1 MYYIFKAARAK
12 ERHTNTLLIMK
23 KNLFLT
29 FFIGCFTF
37 TFTIAQ
43 QFSYKP
49 VNPAF
54 GGDTFNYN
62 WLLSSA
68 SAQNGFTAP
77 RAERETQTELQQF
90 GNRLNQQVLSQISR
104 ALLAQQVESV
114 GDFNQEGTFT
124 FGSLNVEV
132 FESDEGLVINI
143 LDTLNGE
150 QTQVIVPNP

>member
-1 MYYIFKAARAK
+1 
-12 ERHTNTLLIMK
+12 MK
-23 KNLFLT
+23 SKLFTILFL
-29 FFIGCFTF
+29 FG
-37 TFTIAQ
+37 FTIVFAQ

-49 VNPAF
+49 LNPAF

-68 SAQNGFTAP
+68 TAQNGFTQPTAN
-77 RAERETQTELQQF
+77 RAEAKSELEQF
-90 GNRLNQQVLSQISR
+90 GEQLNQQVLNQISR
-104 ALLAQQVESV
+104 ALLAQQVDAV

-124 FGSLNVEV
+124 FGTLNVEV

-143 LDTLNGE
+143 LDTSNGE